1 MAADCRFQRK
11 RGINSK
17 SSGMLRYLIS
27 LFICSWLLP
36 FHTSRGQARPK
47 KALFVIV
54 DGIPADVIEKL
65 NTPNLKA
72 IAQQGGYA
80 RAYVGG
86 QKNTY
91 SQTPTISAVG
101 YNSLLTSTWVNKH
114 GVWDNTIKTPNYH
127 YWTIFRFFE
136 NQYSQKKS
144 AVFSTW
150 LDNRTKLIGE
160 DLPETNHL
168 RIDYSFDGLEHDT
181 LLFPHDKEARYI
193 HLIDEK
199 VVDEATQYVRNE
211 SPDLTWV
218 YLEYTDDMGHR
229 YGDSE
234 QFYQA
239 VRLMD
244 DQMGRLWQAI
254 QYRQTTFGEDWQLFI
269 TTDHGRSADTG
280 KNHGGQSDRER
291 NTWIVTNAGD
301 LNSQFRQNTPAI
313 VDIMPTLARHLQ
325 LTIPKEQAFELDGI
339 PLTGKL
345 SITNPIVKKQGN
357 AVTLTWKVVDPE
369 GTTKI
374 WLSTTNQF
382 EEGKRDNYQLMAEV
396 PTKAETAT
404 IDVSKLPGGF
414 FKLVMEAR
422 YNHLTRWIVE
432 K

>member
-1 MAADCRFQRK
+1 MHHRT
-11 RGINSK
+11 I
-17 SSGMLRYLIS
+17 
-27 LFICSWLLP
+27 WLLVCGCLFSSP
-36 FHTSRGQARPK
+36 AVWGQVKPK

-65 NTPNLKA
+65 ATPNLKA
-72 IAQQGGYA
+72 IARVGGYA

-114 GVWDNTIKTPNYH
+114 GVWDNSIKSPNYQ
-127 YWTIFRFFE
+127 YWSIFRFFE
-136 NQYSQKKS
+136 SQYPHKKS
-144 AVFSTW
+144 AIFSTW

-160 DLPETNHL
+160 DLPQTNHL
-168 RIDYSFDGLEHDT
+168 RLDYSFDGLERDT
-181 LLFPHDKEARYI
+181 LLYAHDKEAAYI
-193 HLIDEK
+193 HRIDEK
-199 VVDEATQYVRNE
+199 VVDEAVQYVRTE

-234 QFYQA
+234 PFYRA

-244 DQMGRLWQAI
+244 DQMGRLWKAI
-254 QYRQTTFGEDWQLFI
+254 QYRQKIFGEDWQLFI

-280 KNHGGQSDRER
+280 KNHGGQSERER
-291 NTWIVTNAGD
+291 STWMVSNAQG
-301 LNSQFRQNTPAI
+301 LNNQFHQQTPAI

-345 SITNPIVKKQGN
+345 SMVNPQVKKQGH
-357 AVTLTWKVVDPE
+357 TIHLTWKAVEPE

-374 WLSTTNQF
+374 WISTTNNF
-382 EEGKRDNYQLMAEV
+382 EEGKRDDYLLMAEV
-396 PTKAETAT
+396 PTKAEAAT
-404 IDVSKLPGGF
+404 IDVSKLPAGF
-414 FKLVMEAR
+414 YKIVLEAR
-422 YNHLTRWIVE
+422 YNSLNRWIVE

>member
-1 MAADCRFQRK
+1 MSQLK
-11 RGINSK
+11 
-17 SSGMLRYLIS
+17 
-27 LFICSWLLP
+27 SWLLVCGTLLSL
-36 FHTSRGQARPK
+36 HTVWGQSKPK

-54 DGIPADVIEKL
+54 DGIPADVIEKMA
-65 NTPNLKA
+65 TPNLKA
-72 IAQQGGYA
+72 IAKQGGYA

-114 GVWDNTIKTPNYH
+114 GVWDNSIKAPNYQ
-127 YWTIFRFFE
+127 YWTLFRFFE
-136 NQYSQKKS
+136 SQYPHKKS

-160 DLPETNHL
+160 DLPQTNHL
-168 RIDYSFDGLEHDT
+168 RLDYSFDGLERDT
-181 LLFPHDKEARYI
+181 LLFPHDKQAEYI
-193 HLIDEK
+193 HRIDEK
-199 VVDEATQYVRNE
+199 VVDEATQYIRNE

-234 QFYQA
+234 PFYKA
-239 VRLMD
+239 IRLMD
-244 DQMGRLWQAI
+244 DQMGRLWKAI
-254 QYRQTTFGEDWQLFI
+254 QYRQATFAEDWQLFI

-291 NTWIVTNAGD
+291 STWIVTNAQG
-301 LNSQFRQNTPAI
+301 LNNQFRQQTPAI

-325 LTIPKEQAFELDGI
+325 LTIPKEQAFELDGT

-345 SITNPIVKKQGN
+345 SMVNPQASKQAN
-357 AVTLTWKVVDPE
+357 TISVSWKAVEPE
-369 GTTKI
+369 GATKI
-374 WLSTTNQF
+374 WLSTTNNF
-382 EEGKRDNYQLMAEV
+382 EEGQRDAYQLMAEV
-396 PTKAETAT
+396 PTKAEAAT
-404 IDVSKLPGGF
+404 IDVSRLPAGF
-414 FKLVMEAR
+414 YKIVLEAR
-422 YNHLTRWIVE
+422 YNCLNRWIVE